1 VMMMGNLP
9 NKEVKHLTLKMILA
23 AMKVNTMKKMKNLN
37 NSNSYCN
44 SRDKLL
50 HYQLKRL
57 SNKLKLMPK
66 KMQRQEQE
74 GT

>member
-1 VMMMGNLP
+1 MMMGNLP
-9 NKEVKHLTLKMILA
+9 NKEVKHLILKMILA

-50 HYQLKRL
+50 HYQLKRH